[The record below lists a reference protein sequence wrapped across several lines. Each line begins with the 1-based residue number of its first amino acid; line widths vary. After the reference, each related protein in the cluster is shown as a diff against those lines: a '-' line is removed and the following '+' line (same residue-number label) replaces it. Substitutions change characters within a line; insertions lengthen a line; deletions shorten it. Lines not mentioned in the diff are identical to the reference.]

1 MDVVGKKV
9 DVAEKKVVLIGIG
22 NCGNQVVNLGEKKYP
37 ELFDCVY
44 INTSDSDLAMVHTQE
59 GMKFKIGQDA
69 EYEVEGSGK
78 NRKKMKEYLRDDIEA
93 IIKDEKFKNSVADKK
108 YAFVIVSGAGG
119 TGSGAGPVFTN
130 IMQDA
135 FPDTSFILVGV
146 LPRQGSSL
154 LELGN
159 AVEFLDELYHKMS
172 GGTTYMIYDNETRA
186 DLPVTTALT
195 KVNEDIIEDIRVFT
209 GVDNF
214 PTPFESIDDADMET
228 IISTPGRLIVA
239 RVPAENLTE
248 KCLEDGKLDDI
259 IVRCIKKSAHA
270 ETDRNKKVARWGII
284 TYLND
289 EVNQLYSP
297 DLPSLESFLGS
308 PIERFNHNSIN
319 DGSEKLNFMH
329 VIASGL
335 SPVNDRITKIVNR
348 IKELNDAVLKAK
360 DEKLG
365 IDENV
370 TEVISGLR
378 QNSSKA
384 KDADKKF
391 SVADAFDKF
400 M

>member
-1 MDVVGKKV
+1 MDVT
-9 DVAEKKVVLIGIG
+9 EKKVVLIGIG
-22 NCGNQVVNLGEKKYP
+22 NCGNQVVNLGERKYP

-44 INTSDSDLAMVHTQE
+44 INTSDSDLAMVNSQD
-59 GMKFKIGQDA
+59 GMKFKIGA
-69 EYEVEGSGK
+69 EADYEVEGSGK

-93 IIKDEKFKNSVADKK
+93 IIKNEQFKDSVTYKK

-135 FPDTSFILVGV
+135 FPDTNFVLIGV

-172 GGTTYMIYDNETRA
+172 PATTYMIYDNETRT
-186 DLPVTTALT
+186 DLSVTNSLT
-195 KVNEDIIEDIRVFT
+195 DVNENIIEDLRIFT

-214 PTPFESIDDADMET
+214 PTPFESIDDADMEM
-228 IISTPGRLIVA
+228 IVSTPGRLMVT
-239 RVPAENLTE
+239 RVPSEQLTE
-248 KCLEDGKLDDI
+248 KCLEDGKLDEI
-259 IVRCIKKSAHA
+259 IVKAIKKSAHA
-270 ETDRNKKVARWGII
+270 ETDRNKKVVRWGII
-284 TYLND
+284 TYLNN
-289 EVNQLYSP
+289 EVNQLYTP

-308 PIERFNHNSIN
+308 PIERFNHNAIN

-335 SPVNDRITKIVNR
+335 SPINDRVAKITNR
-348 IKELNDAVLKAK
+348 INELNDAVAKAK
-360 DEKLG
+360 NDKYAA
-365 IDENV
+365 DVNV
-370 TEVISGLR
+370 ADMISGLR
-378 QNSSKA
+378 KEVSKSGE
-384 KDADKKF
+384 ADKKF